1 MISAEEF
8 CNTEYQPEVRLNY
21 THRIFKW
28 KFKKFPNK
36 NINYILHKKKKKK
49 FIKVG
54 LIEAANE
61 KTLCQKGVHIAHYT
75 LFSCALKHKRS
86 F

>member
-36 NINYILHKKKKKK
+36 NINYILHKEKMKT

-61 KTLCQKGVHIAHYT
+61 KTL
-75 LFSCALKHKRS
+75 
-86 F
+86 